1 MEINT
6 VITISREYGSGGR
19 DIGKLVAEKL
29 DIPYYDQEITEIAAK
44 KSGLNNEV
52 LREND
57 EIATTSIFGN
67 FMAGSYFFANQAYN
81 ANELTINDQLYLLES
96 QIIHSLAEKGPCVII
111 GRCADYVLREHK
123 HTLNVFVHAD
133 IDWRISR
140 LSQKHNKTAKE
151 AKDMINKTD
160 KSRSSY
166 YNYYTNKKWGSA
178 DSYNLCLDSSKLG
191 IDGTAK
197 AIIEAIHIY
206 DSLKK

>member
-67 FMAGSYFFANQAYN
+67 FMAGSYFFANQAY
-81 ANELTINDQLYLLES
+81 
-96 QIIHSLAEKGPCVII
+96 KI
-111 GRCADYVLREHK
+111 GRASCRER
-123 HTLNVFVHAD
+123 V
-133 IDWRISR
+133 
-140 LSQKHNKTAKE
+140 
-151 AKDMINKTD
+151 
-160 KSRSSY
+160 
-166 YNYYTNKKWGSA
+166 
-178 DSYNLCLDSSKLG
+178 
-191 IDGTAK
+191 
-197 AIIEAIHIY
+197 
-206 DSLKK
+206 

>member
-111 GRCADYVLREHK
+111 GRCADYVLR
-123 HTLNVFVHAD
+123 
-133 IDWRISR
+133 
-140 LSQKHNKTAKE
+140 
-151 AKDMINKTD
+151 
-160 KSRSSY
+160 
-166 YNYYTNKKWGSA
+166 
-178 DSYNLCLDSSKLG
+178 
-191 IDGTAK
+191 
-197 AIIEAIHIY
+197 
-206 DSLKK
+206 

>member
-1 MEINT
+1 MEMNT

-44 KSGLNNEV
+44 KSGLSNEV

-67 FMAGSYFFANQAYN
+67 FMAGSYFFAHQAYN

-133 IDWRISR
+133 IEFRKKRAVEHYGISPKKIEEFLHKQDKHR
-140 LSQKHNKTAKE
+140 AHYHSFYTDQK
-151 AKDMINKTD
+151 
-160 KSRSSY
+160 
-166 YNYYTNKKWGSA
+166 W
-178 DSYNLCLDSSKLG
+178 
-191 IDGTAK
+191 K
-197 AIIEAIHIY
+197 AI
-206 DSLKK
+206 

>member
-1 MEINT
+1 MEMNT

-29 DIPYYDQEITEIAAK
+29 NIPYYDQEITEIAAK
-44 KSGLNNEV
+44 KSGLSNEV

-133 IDWRISR
+133 IEFRKKRAVEHYGISPKKIEDDCSMPSAISPW
-140 LSQKHNKTAKE
+140 LNNKIPF
-151 AKDMINKTD
+151 MVC
-160 KSRSSY
+160 SSH
-166 YNYYTNKKWGSA
+166 
-178 DSYNLCLDSSKLG
+178 
-191 IDGTAK
+191 GT
-197 AIIEAIHIY
+197 
-206 DSLKK
+206 SV